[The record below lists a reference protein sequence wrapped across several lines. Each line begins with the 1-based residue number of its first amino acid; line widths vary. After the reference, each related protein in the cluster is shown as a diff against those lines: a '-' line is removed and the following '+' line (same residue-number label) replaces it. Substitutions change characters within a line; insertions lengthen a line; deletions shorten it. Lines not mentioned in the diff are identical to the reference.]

1 MSTLAR
7 RLILLGLGLL
17 AGAAVWP
24 AAELILFFQGGF
36 ASYLSFLAVLGAITG
51 ALMGGFLGMAEGI
64 TSRVKAR
71 IPAGILWGALA
82 GCLGGAVGLLA
93 GQAALWL
100 IAGLALRSYRNF
112 QTVVLPV
119 SRAIGWAVL
128 GIFVGV
134 GEGLRAGSPRK
145 AAVGMLG
152 GLLGGLVG
160 GFVLEYGR
168 LLFPGLSYLRLAGFL
183 ILGLAIGALYGT
195 IERGLAYGVLRLL
208 TGALKGK
215 EFLLNQRRMRIG
227 TSRRNEIALAAY
239 EGLAERQ
246 AQLRIRRGE
255 VILSNLEPKVP
266 VLVNEQ
272 KVQEQKLKY
281 GDVIRIGPAKFFYK
295 YE

>member
-1 MSTLAR
+1 MSTLIR

-24 AAELILFFQGGF
+24 VAELILFFQARF
-36 ASYLSFLAVLGAITG
+36 PSFLLFLALLGAATG

-64 TSRVKAR
+64 TSRVKSR

-100 IAGLALRSYRNF
+100 IGGLALRSYRSF

-128 GIFVGV
+128 GIFVGI

-145 AAVGMLG
+145 AAVGI
-152 GLLGGLVG
+152 LGGLVG
-160 GFVLEYGR
+160 GLAGGFVLEYAR
-168 LLFPGLSYLRLAGFL
+168 LLLPRLSYPRLAGFV
-183 ILGLAIGALYGT
+183 ILGLAIGAFYGL
-195 IERGLAYGVLRLL
+195 IERGLAHGVLRVL

-215 EFLLNQRRMRIG
+215 EFLLNQNRMRIG
-227 TSRRNEIALAAY
+227 CSRRNEIALAAY
-239 EGLAERQ
+239 EGLADRQ
-246 AQLRIRRGE
+246 AELRIRRGE
-255 VILSNLEPKVP
+255 VFLSNLESRLP

-272 KVQEQKLKY
+272 KIQEHKLKY
-281 GDVIRIGPAKFFYK
+281 GDVIRIGPARLFYK